1 MPGTAARRA
10 PPRPGVSHTRPPA
23 RGGTSAHR
31 DRRDSVRAP
40 HLRRPRAPDTPR
52 FGAVPTEGASRA
64 SHRVPGSPP
73 RARAERPFGSQ
84 PNAKNR
90 SARARG
96 YDPGATNALAETGP
110 GPWRY
115 RTKLEPG
122 TRAGLGGKDPLAGAL
137 RGTPRSC
144 ASGFVQDWIARARSS
159 DRLPNGSAV
168 KLQPHQTQV
177 QASACTPLT
186 CG

>member
-84 PNAKNR
+84 PNAKEQIGSRSRLRSRGNQR
-90 SARARG
+90 SRGDRARTMAVPDEAGARDKGRSRWEGSARWGSAGHAAILRFG
-96 YDPGATNALAETGP
+96 LRPGLDRP
-110 GPWRY
+110 GPV
-115 RTKLEPG
+115 
-122 TRAGLGGKDPLAGAL
+122 L
-137 RGTPRSC
+137 R
-144 ASGFVQDWIARARSS
+144 
-159 DRLPNGSAV
+159 
-168 KLQPHQTQV
+168 
-177 QASACTPLT
+177 QAS
-186 CG
+186 